1 MTHAE
6 TSMQAATALALLA
19 FNALLIAAVF
29 CDLRTRRIPN
39 SLVLA
44 GLALGLMFQTVA
56 PSGGG
61 LFYGTGAGAGSLG
74 PAQALLG
81 AVTGLALFLPMY
93 ALRALGAGDVKLL
106 AMAGV
111 WLGAAPLAWAALWTL
126 LAGGALALVVAV
138 GSGVLR
144 QVLSNLHDMLW
155 CSFLRIQTG
164 QGMSVAAPSRTTGRL
179 PYALAI
185 ACGTTVEVVR
195 QLMRTSA

>member
-1 MTHAE
+1 ME
-6 TSMQAATALALLA
+6 TDTALILLA
-19 FNALLIAAVF
+19 FIALVMAAVV

-44 GLALGLMFQTVA
+44 GMALGLLFQTVA

-61 LFYGTGAGAGSLG
+61 LFNGAGGGSLG

-81 AVTGLALFLPMY
+81 AATGLALFLPMY

>member
-19 FNALLIAAVF
+19 FNALLIAAVV

-61 LFYGTGAGAGSLG
+61 LFYGTGAGSLG

-81 AVTGLALFLPMY
+81 AATGLALFLPMY

-155 CSFLRIQTG
+155 CSLLRIQTG